1 MKRSIKILMRFYWIF
16 IIRSYRILIF
26 RLINTNNEVV
36 LMIKSS
42 NTKKN
47 ILIMG
52 HLLIVILIIS
62 TFLLNNPFF
71 FTLLELKREFAEDTT
86 KGYSFFDNNP
96 VYISYSA

>member
-1 MKRSIKILMRFYWIF
+1 
-16 IIRSYRILIF
+16 
-26 RLINTNNEVV
+26 
-36 LMIKSS
+36 MIKSS

-96 VYISYSA
+96 VYIEFVDENFRPALIINDDDANKLYSNLLKLEKYDVSRTF